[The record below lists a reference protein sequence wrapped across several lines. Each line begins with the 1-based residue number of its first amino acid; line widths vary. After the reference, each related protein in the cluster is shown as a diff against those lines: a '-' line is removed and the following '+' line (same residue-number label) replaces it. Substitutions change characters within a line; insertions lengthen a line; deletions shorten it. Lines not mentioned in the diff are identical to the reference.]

1 MKITKKKT
9 TDFFII
15 IIIFALT
22 GLTTIYVSSLI
33 AAFFGLDKW
42 SLPYIL
48 VYVFLIFPTYHF
60 LLLGYAFL
68 FGRFDFFWGRI
79 KKIKSKLFS
88 RLAK

>member
-9 TDFFII
+9 TDFFVI
-15 IIIFALT
+15 IIIFALA
-22 GLTTIYVSSLI
+22 GLTTVYVSSLI
-33 AAFFGLDKW
+33 TDFFGLDKW

-79 KKIKSKLFS
+79 KKIKSKVVS
-88 RLAK
+88 WIN